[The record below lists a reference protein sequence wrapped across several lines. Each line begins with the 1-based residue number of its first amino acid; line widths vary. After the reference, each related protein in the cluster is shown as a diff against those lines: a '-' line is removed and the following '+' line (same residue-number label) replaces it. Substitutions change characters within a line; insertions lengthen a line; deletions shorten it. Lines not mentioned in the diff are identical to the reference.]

1 MRGHMISKR
10 KMIPSTSETHAMVL
24 EYLKIIRQST
34 GAKITISS
42 FYDSAVTEKI
52 QRDRHKRIL

>member
-1 MRGHMISKR
+1 MVAKR

-24 EYLKIIRQST
+24 EYLKTVRQST

-42 FYDSAVTEKI
+42 FYESAVIEKL
-52 QRDRHKRIL
+52 QREKHKRILT

>member
-1 MRGHMISKR
+1 MISKR